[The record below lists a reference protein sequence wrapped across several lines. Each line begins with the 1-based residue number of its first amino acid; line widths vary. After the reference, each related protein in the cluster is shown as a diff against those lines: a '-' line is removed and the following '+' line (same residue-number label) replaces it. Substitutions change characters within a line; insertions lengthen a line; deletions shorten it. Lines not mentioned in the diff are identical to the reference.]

1 MVRSKYIIETIQEE
15 KLVEKAA
22 NVGKYFLSQL
32 LHIKGLQNV
41 RGKGL
46 MIAFDLETTAHRDKL
61 KSIIQEQ
68 MLVLTC
74 GTKSIRLRPVLTFSE
89 EDVERACEIIEDSL
103 SRLEKEI

>member
-1 MVRSKYIIETIQEE
+1 
-15 KLVEKAA
+15 
-22 NVGKYFLSQL
+22 
-32 LHIKGLQNV
+32 
-41 RGKGL
+41 

-61 KSIIQEQ
+61 KSLIQEQ

>member
-1 MVRSKYIIETIQEE
+1 
-15 KLVEKAA
+15 
-22 NVGKYFLSQL
+22 
-32 LHIKGLQNV
+32 
-41 RGKGL
+41 
-46 MIAFDLETTAHRDKL
+46 
-61 KSIIQEQ
+61 